1 MGLVY
6 SEIKL
11 VNLEDKIKAQ
21 IGAIK
26 EKDVRSM
33 IVTAIVDTGAG
44 NLVIDETTREKL
56 GLTKKGTQSGILAD
70 GVRGLYDM
78 AGPLEIW
85 WKDRSFILNTMVI
98 PNAAKI
104 LLGAIPLEG
113 LDLIV
118 DPLGENLVGAHG
130 DEIVFRI

>member
-21 IGAIK
+21 IGVIK
-26 EKDVRSM
+26 EQEIRSM
-33 IVTAIVDTGAG
+33 TVTAMVDTGAG
-44 NLVIDETTREKL
+44 NLVIDEATREKL

-85 WKDRSFILNTMVI
+85 WKNRSFVLNTMVI
-98 PNAAKI
+98 PNASEI
-104 LLGAIPLEG
+104 LLGALPLEG
-113 LDLIV
+113 MDLIV

-130 DEIVFRI
+130 DEIVFRV